1 MLVCFVL
8 LVTLITD
15 FDFFCGFGFVLCVYF
30 FFEVFF
36 FLICLPVCVL
46 KRKKGHELGGRRDG
60 KDLGKVGRGE
70 KHNQNLLYDKKCFFS

>member
-1 MLVCFVL
+1 MGLGLFY
-8 LVTLITD
+8 
-15 FDFFCGFGFVLCVYF
+15 VYISF
-30 FFEVFF
+30 LRVFF
-36 FLICLPVCVL
+36 FRICLPVCVL